1 MAALNFPDAPSDGDT
16 YTPVGS
22 NITYTYSSAKGSW
35 KGNVGSSAATN
46 TLTSTIVATNTTA
59 ATHYPVFV
67 NSATGNEEMRTD
79 TGLTYNPST
88 GVLTA
93 TSFSGAIAG
102 MAITALNNATANEL
116 VTVGST
122 TTELDAES
130 NLTFDAS
137 TNQLESGGT
146 GAADSL
152 GPLIKTYRNSS
163 SPADWDYMGAIAVYG
178 ETDTDAKISYMS
190 IRSRIMDATNA
201 SAQGQLEIWNATS
214 GAEVQTFVFKPDLF
228 QLSTEQPIEWKD
240 HKGTAYEC
248 RLDWIT
254 PTAGRTVNLPDA
266 DGTVALIGKQSIW
279 IPAASMYPATTN
291 GCAALAQVELGNGP
305 ELKCLDF
312 DTSSD
317 EFAQFTIAMPKAYNG
332 GTVSY
337 RAYFTVTGT
346 NTGTVG
352 WKLRGISLSDN
363 HDLNTS
369 FGASVGPNLKAHSG
383 TSNDLNIT
391 DESGGVLIAD
401 GAGGSSPAV
410 DDLIL
415 FELWRDV
422 SSDNQTGDARL
433 LGIKMFFTTDKANDG

>member
-1 MAALNFPDAPSDGDT
+1 MAALNFPAAPSDGDT

-22 NITYTYSSAKGSW
+22 GITYTYSSAKGSW

-88 GVLTA
+88 GALTTSGITAALTGTFGVNLGSDAEGDIYYRNASGNFVRLARGSDDHVLTMNGNVPNWESS
-93 TSFSGAIAG
+93 TGGAV
-102 MAITALNNATANEL
+102 TALNNATANEL

-137 TNQLESGGT
+137 TNQLEIVGT

-163 SPADWDYMGAIAVYG
+163 SPADWDYMGAIAFYG

-201 SAQGQLEIWNATS
+201 SAKGQLEIWNATS

-391 DESGGVLIAD
+391 DESG
-401 GAGGSSPAV
+401 
-410 DDLIL
+410 
-415 FELWRDV
+415 
-422 SSDNQTGDARL
+422 
-433 LGIKMFFTTDKANDG
+433 